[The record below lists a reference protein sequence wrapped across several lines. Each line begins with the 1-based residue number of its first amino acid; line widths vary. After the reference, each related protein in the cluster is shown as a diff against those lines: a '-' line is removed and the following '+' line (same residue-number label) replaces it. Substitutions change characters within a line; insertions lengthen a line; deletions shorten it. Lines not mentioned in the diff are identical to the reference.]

1 MVTIQKTTKRKDGKV
16 RVTLTMP
23 AMNGCAYLYLVG
35 RFNEWNESVYRMQ
48 QADDGTWSLTL
59 ELESGREFQYCFRT
73 DDGTWLNDPS
83 VPHAPIKSDPKAQS
97 LVHQLQRFST
107 N

>member
-1 MVTIQKTTKRKDGKV
+1 MVTIQKNTKRKDSKV
-16 RVTLTMP
+16 RVTFTMP
-23 AMNGCAYLYLVG
+23 TIDGCSCMYLVG

-48 QADDGTWSLTL
+48 RANDSMWALTL

-73 DDGTWLNDPS
+73 NDGTWLKDPTA
-83 VPHAPIKSDPKAQS
+83 PHAYHLFESETALIITSAAT
-97 LVHQLQRFST
+97 LL